1 MILLRLF
8 YEFFKTGLFSVGG
21 GMATIP
27 FLQHMGETTGWFTN
41 QDLTTMIAVSESTP
55 GPLGVNMATYVGY
68 QTAGVPG
75 ALVATLGVITPGA
88 ILILIIAGF
97 LQKFRSNRSVEAVF
111 AGLRPAS
118 TALIAAAGLSVAY
131 SVFTA
136 SDALSPNSFP
146 AIQWTAVVLTLAMFA
161 AMKWTPLKK
170 LHPIAFIAAGAA
182 AGHFTSALNEKSV
195 LFPWREEGTFLF
207 RLFIGGQGLIV
218 QIRQG
223 PGLIG

>member
-97 LQKFRSNRSVEAVF
+97 LQKFRSNRSVEASRLHCADRGSGPECGVF
-111 AGLRPAS
+111 SFYGIRRPLTEQLSGHSVDSGGADAGDVR
-118 TALIAAAGLSVAY
+118 GNEV
-131 SVFTA
+131 
-136 SDALSPNSFP
+136 DAPEKTSPYRLYCGRS
-146 AIQWTAVVLTLAMFA
+146 
-161 AMKWTPLKK
+161 
-170 LHPIAFIAAGAA
+170 GSR
-182 AGHFTSALNEKSV
+182 HFTSALNEKSV

>member
-136 SDALSPNSFP
+136 SEQLSGHSVDSGGADAGDVRGNEVDAPEKTSPYRLYCGRS
-146 AIQWTAVVLTLAMFA
+146 
-161 AMKWTPLKK
+161 
-170 LHPIAFIAAGAA
+170 GSR
-182 AGHFTSALNEKSV
+182 HFTSALNEKSV